1 MLSIPIITW
10 SQFWLFDAYAAV
22 WFAVTCHF
30 AAFDTDTQQ
39 VQDHS
44 LKLTS
49 EANALVDAGL
59 LLIMLGFHIRITVI
73 ACIMLIVVSA
83 DMLSSIKTQ
92 IKLVRHTYWK
102 KGMN

>member
-39 VQDHS
+39 IQDHS

-59 LLIMLGFHIRITVI
+59 LLIAVAFHIRITVI
-73 ACIMLIVVSA
+73 ACVILLAAAGDLYQS
-83 DMLSSIKTQ
+83 LRTQ
-92 IKLVRHTYWK
+92 IKLVRHTYR